1 MSDGLKNDVVKSD
14 VVKNDTVKNDRVM
27 SDRVKSGGMAPRRL
41 WPEGADPEYV
51 AARDALLKEER
62 ELLAHAERVAAARRA
77 LPPGPVLPAYTFAEG
92 PRDLSVD
99 GPVAETVLDEMFR
112 DDDTLVV
119 YHLMFAPDAE
129 EACPMCS
136 MWVDGF
142 HGVSHHLARHTGF
155 AVVAKA
161 PLPKLRAWGRRRG
174 WDGLRLLSSHD
185 STFNR
190 DMGAENADGAQ
201 HPGIS
206 VFDRDDAGSVRHR
219 YTMQASVSDDLP
231 ERGIDPLSPV
241 WQVLDLLPGGRG
253 TWYAANGYAGAR
265 RG

>member
-1 MSDGLKNDVVKSD
+1 MSDG
-14 VVKNDTVKNDRVM
+14 VKNDGM
-27 SDRVKSGGMAPRRL
+27 ASDGMAPRRL

-62 ELLAHAERVAAARRA
+62 ELLVHAERVAAARRA
-77 LPPGPVLPAYTFAEG
+77 LPPGPVLPRYTFAEG
-92 PRDLSVD
+92 TRDLAA
-99 GPVAETVLDEMFR
+99 GCTVVSIAMDELFGR
-112 DDDTLVV
+112 HDTLVL
-119 YHLMFAPDAE
+119 YHLMYAPDAE
-129 EACPMCS
+129 DPCPMCS

-155 AVVAKA
+155 AVVARA
-161 PLPKLRAWGRRRG
+161 PLPRLRAWGRRRG

-190 DMGAENADGAQ
+190 DMGTENADGVQ

-206 VFDRDDAGSVRHR
+206 VYDRDARGRVRHR

-253 TWYAANGYAGAR
+253 SWYAANDYAGAR

>member
-1 MSDGLKNDVVKSD
+1 MSDGMV
-14 VVKNDTVKNDRVM
+14 
-27 SDRVKSGGMAPRRL
+27 PRRL

-51 AARDALLKEER
+51 AARDALLKEEQ
-62 ELLAHAERVAAARRA
+62 ELLAHAERVAEARRA
-77 LPPGPVLPAYTFAEG
+77 LPPGPVLPRYTFAEG
-92 PRDLSVD
+92 PRDLSAD
-99 GPVAETVLDEMFR
+99 GPVTATAMDELFGGH
-112 DDDTLVV
+112 DTLVL
-119 YHLMFAPDAE
+119 YHLMYAPDAE
-129 EACPMCS
+129 AACPMCS

-161 PLPKLRAWGRRRG
+161 PLPRLRAWGRRRG
-174 WDGLRLLSSHD
+174 WDGLHLLSSHD

-190 DMGAENADGAQ
+190 DMGTENADGAQ

-206 VFDRDDAGSVRHR
+206 VYDRADGAGGVRHR
-219 YTMQASVSDDLP
+219 YTMQASVSDELP

-253 TWYAANGYAGAR
+253 SWYAANDYAGAR